1 MQNLHWNNFSI
12 FTILETPAVK
22 RRNEDHDYVAPQ
34 TVKRRPL
41 VDIANIPKTPIPQN
55 QMTIFNDKN
64 FVENFF
70 CDWNQTQQKTIENNQ
85 MLLGREQNLRRQD
98 QELRLR
104 EQDLRGKDQDLLKT
118 LVNQLCAS
126 NDRLLCQLD
135 KPSTG

>member
-1 MQNLHWNNFSI
+1 
-12 FTILETPAVK
+12 
-22 RRNEDHDYVAPQ
+22 
-34 TVKRRPL
+34 
-41 VDIANIPKTPIPQN
+41 
-55 QMTIFNDKN
+55 MTIFNDNN

-118 LVNQLCAS
+118 LVNQLCTA
-126 NDRLLCQLD
+126 NERLLGQLD
-135 KPSTG
+135 QPRTG